1 MNRCIYPAKS
11 FIRATH
17 TESGVKPHRVR
28 RHIFRISQKRRPG
41 IVEGK
46 SVGVGMFRVGGGFLC
61 WPPRTSSGQD
71 HLVKGRTHESPITR
85 STAMK
90 SCKYSTVPER
100 RSLPHGGRN
109 GGFSYNARDG
119 MVVCNP
125 GNTVQLRMS
134 ACVFPPAA

>member
-1 MNRCIYPAKS
+1 ML
-11 FIRATH
+11 
-17 TESGVKPHRVR
+17 VR
-28 RHIFRISQKRRPG
+28 SKLD
-41 IVEGK
+41 EGFYAGRE
-46 SVGVGMFRVGGGFLC
+46 VH
-61 WPPRTSSGQD
+61 PRQD
-71 HLVKGRTHESPITR
+71 HLVKGRQHESPITR
-85 STAMK
+85 SITMK

-100 RSLPHGGRN
+100 RSSPHGGRN